1 MSVPMNHETFIAETV
16 VWVNRTMVPAD
27 VTIDADTPLFA
38 NGLINS
44 IRVLR
49 LIAWTEHALGIR
61 IPDTR
66 VRMDYFRTVRQ
77 IARTFCPASTAKG
90 DADVAA

>member
-1 MSVPMNHETFIAETV
+1 MSLLIDHETFSSQTIT
-16 VWVNRTMVPAD
+16 WINRTMVPPG

-49 LIAWTEHALGIR
+49 LIAWTEHTLGIR
-61 IPDTR
+61 IPDAR
-66 VRMDYFRTVRQ
+66 IRMDYFRTVRQ
-77 IARTFCPASTAKG
+77 IACTFAPASTEKG

>member
-1 MSVPMNHETFIAETV
+1 MNTPADSGAFVQRTV
-16 VWVNRTMVPAD
+16 DWINRTLVPAG
-27 VTIDADTPLFA
+27 VEIDADTPLFA

-44 IRVLR
+44 IRILK

-61 IPDTR
+61 IPDSR
-66 VRMDYFRTVRQ
+66 IRMDHFRTVRR
-77 IARTFCPASTAKG
+77 IAEVFAPEG

>member
-1 MSVPMNHETFIAETV
+1 MDHETFISETV
-16 VWVNRTMVPAD
+16 NWVNRAMVPPG
-27 VTIDADTPLFA
+27 VTIDAETPLFA

-49 LIAWTEHALGIR
+49 LIAWTEHALAIR
-61 IPDTR
+61 IPDAR
-66 VRMDYFRTVRQ
+66 VRMDYFRSVRQ
-77 IARTFCPASTAKG
+77 IACTFAPASTEKG

>member
-1 MSVPMNHETFIAETV
+1 MSTPMDHATFVVRTVDWINHTL
-16 VWVNRTMVPAD
+16 VPAG

-44 IRVLR
+44 IRILP

-61 IPDTR
+61 IPDAR
-66 VRMDYFRTVRQ
+66 IRMDYFRTVRQ
-77 IARTFCPASTAKG
+77 IASTFAAAPEG
-90 DADVAA
+90 DTDVAA

>member
-1 MSVPMNHETFIAETV
+1 VTVPMDRAMFIANTV
-16 VWVNRTMVPAD
+16 NWINATLVPAG

-38 NGLINS
+38 SGLINS

-61 IPDTR
+61 IPDAR
-66 VRMDYFRTVRQ
+66 IRMDYFRTVRQ
-77 IARTFCPASTAKG
+77 IAITFAGG